1 MSYEY
6 IMNAATVLFFICYI
20 PELYANYHNKNA
32 NIYNLP
38 EKVLILCGTTLAF
51 VYACINDDKSL
62 MINYGPLVSLDA
74 IALGMRMYYVYK
86 NRTIMPEILTASAS
100 SILAYNTVEP
110 DSASSGVHTP

>member
-6 IMNAATVLFFICYI
+6 IMNTATILFFICYI

-51 VYACINDDKSL
+51 VYACINNDNSL

-74 IALGMRMYYVYK
+74 IALAMRIYYVYNNK
-86 NRTIMPEILTASAS
+86 KEDTIVLPT
-100 SILAYNTVEP
+100 SI
-110 DSASSGVHTP
+110 